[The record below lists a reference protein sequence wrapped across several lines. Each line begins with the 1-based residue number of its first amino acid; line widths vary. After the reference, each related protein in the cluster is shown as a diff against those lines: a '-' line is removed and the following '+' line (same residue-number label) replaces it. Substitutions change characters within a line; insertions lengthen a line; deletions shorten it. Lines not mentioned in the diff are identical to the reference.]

1 MKEKKVL
8 ITIFGGT
15 GDLAQRK
22 LYPSLFRLYQKG
34 QLKES
39 FAVIGTARR
48 PWSNE
53 TYREVVMSSVSNL
66 TASEQQAA
74 AFASHFYYQSAQ
86 VIFENS
92 RFVEFPYIVD
102 SFTKLYNEEFAIL
115 EGTVIT
121 AVPLSAQ
128 QKAKLEEKILAK
140 FGLKSAERYGGGSA
154 VCTGIQGG

>member
-1 MKEKKVL
+1 MCVWIQQKKQAIVDVL
-8 ITIFGGT
+8 TK
-15 GDLAQRK
+15 DC
-22 LYPSLFRLYQKG
+22 
-34 QLKES
+34 
-39 FAVIGTARR
+39 
-48 PWSNE
+48 
-53 TYREVVMSSVSNL
+53 SNL
-66 TASEQQAA
+66 VKE
-74 AFASHFYYQSAQ
+74 SAQ

-140 FGLKSAERYGGGSA
+140 IWLEIG
-154 VCTGIQGG
+154 

>member
-34 QLKES
+34 LLKES

-74 AFASHFYYQSAQ
+74 AFASHFIINHTMSM
-86 VIFENS
+86 I
-92 RFVEFPYIVD
+92 PII
-102 SFTKLYNEEFAIL
+102 TIL
-115 EGTVIT
+115 
-121 AVPLSAQ
+121 
-128 QKAKLEEKILAK
+128 
-140 FGLKSAERYGGGSA
+140 
-154 VCTGIQGG
+154 